1 MIEPPLDDGTEHDTA
16 AWKAAL
22 SMLPV
27 LGAPLSEMYG
37 VLFDQV
43 DKRRKAWMV
52 QVSAAINELQTRHSV
67 SLEALTT
74 NEAFASFVLQA
85 TGVALQNHRKEKLD
99 ALRTAIVSVGLPEQ
113 GDEDVAFQF
122 LRYIEVLT
130 PTHVS
135 ILATIWSK
143 HEEAFKQCKTL
154 GELYCQLMLFGH
166 PSLDREVA
174 RAFLKDLQGM
184 NLLSLVDLG
193 DYDEFKPNS
202 VVWVQSEATQSSPP
216 VVTNLGQHF
225 LKFIG
230 R

>member
-1 MIEPPLDDGTEHDTA
+1 MINPPLDDGAEQDTA
-16 AWKAAL
+16 AFKAAL
-22 SMLPV
+22 SMVPV
-27 LGAPLSEMYG
+27 LGGALAEMYG

-52 QVSAAINELQTRHSV
+52 QVSAAIDELQTRHAV

-74 NEAFASFVLQA
+74 NAAFASFVLQA
-85 TGVALQNHRKEKLD
+85 TGIALQNHRKEKLD
-99 ALRTAIVSVGLPEQ
+99 ALRAAIVSVGMPEQ

-135 ILATIWSK
+135 ILATIWNK
-143 HEEAFKQCKTL
+143 HEEAFKLCKTL
-154 GELYCQLMLFGH
+154 GELYSQLVLFGL

-174 RAFLKDLQGM
+174 RAFLKDLQAM

-193 DYDEFKPNS
+193 DYEEFKQNS
-202 VVWVQSEATQSSPP
+202 VVWVQSDTTHSSPP
-216 VVTNLGQHF
+216 VVTNLGQKF